1 MEAAVPSS
9 PRKQGSIRQ
18 QGSEHRPQ
26 SGLGKGHGEL
36 ETEVEGVEGR
46 ANGSPFVVWSQAG
59 KHAQQPSVREKLG
72 GG

>member
-9 PRKQGSIRQ
+9 SRKQGSMRQ

-36 ETEVEGVEGR
+36 ETEVEGVEGG
-46 ANGSPFVVWSQAG
+46 ADGSSPLHV
-59 KHAQQPSVREKLG
+59 QQPALREKPWG
-72 GG
+72 GEGG